1 MTGGMQMNGNGRRKI
16 LLVGVGGQGVLTAAR
31 MLGDA
36 TLHAG
41 HEVMVGQLH
50 GMAQRG
56 GSVEGSVLIGQGKSA
71 FIERRGADVVLGFEP
86 LETLRALPK
95 MSSRTKVVVNLGRVV
110 PFPLSMQ
117 GEAYPD
123 LDQILADLRAA
134 APSLLAVDGTALLAE
149 QVGAPRSLNILMLGV
164 LASLEILPFDASALW
179 QAVELRTPPR
189 FLKTNQQAF
198 QLGLRAATRP

>member
-1 MTGGMQMNGNGRRKI
+1 MTKNANGRRKI

-56 GSVEGSVLIGQGKSA
+56 GSVEGSVLIGRGESA
-71 FIERRGADVVLGFEP
+71 FVERGGADVVLGFEP
-86 LETLRALPK
+86 LETLRALPR
-95 MSSRTKVVVNLGRVV
+95 MSSRTRVVVNLGRVV

-123 LDQILADLRAA
+123 LEQILDDLRAVTCD
-134 APSLLAVDGTALLAE
+134 LITLDGTTLLTE
-149 QVGAPRSLNILMLGV
+149 QVGSPRSLNILMLGV
-164 LASLEILPFDASALW
+164 LASLDLLPFDASALW

-189 FLKTNQQAF
+189 FLKTNQQAYE
-198 QLGLRAATRP
+198 LGLRAATRP

>member
-1 MTGGMQMNGNGRRKI
+1 MTVNDNGRRKI

-56 GSVEGSVLIGQGKSA
+56 GSVEGSVLIGEGESA
-71 FIERRGADVVLGFEP
+71 FVERGGADVVLGFEP
-86 LETLRALPK
+86 LETLRALPR

-123 LDQILADLRAA
+123 LDLILDDLRAVT
-134 APSLLAVDGTALLAE
+134 PDLITLDGTTLLTE
-149 QVGAPRSLNILMLGV
+149 QVGNPKSLNILMLGV
-164 LASLEILPFDASALW
+164 LASLEILPFDAPALW

-189 FLKTNQQAF
+189 FLKINQQAYE
-198 QLGLRAATRP
+198 LGLRAATRP